1 MLPAIQRDMLGLY
14 RDSARD
20 YGDVVRLR
28 FANVDTFALSH
39 PDHFKHVLVDNN
51 RNYVRNPFF
60 NDIVRLFIGESLFTT
75 DGEDWLSRR
84 RLMQP
89 AFHRQRI
96 AAFGEVMTA
105 ATDAMLERWQREPD
119 GQRLAIDQEMMAL
132 TLRIAGQ
139 ALFSVDLLGQASTL
153 GEGFSGM
160 SEYVN
165 YRLGHPYQP
174 PAFIP
179 TRANRLLRRSK
190 RILDQQVYDLIRA
203 RRQAGGE
210 HNDLLGLL
218 MAARDADTGAGMT
231 DLQLHNEIM
240 VMMFAG
246 HETTAVT
253 LGWVFYL
260 LSEHPEAEAR
270 LAAELRQVLGGR
282 TPTVAD
288 LPNLPY
294 TRRVVDEALRL
305 YPPAFGI
312 TRQSV
317 EADEIGGYRIP
328 AQASVTLLTWNAHRD
343 PRFWEAPEQFDPDRF
358 APERSDK
365 RPAFAY
371 LPFGAGPRQCIGNQ
385 FALTEAQ
392 LVLATIAQRYQLRL
406 AAGHPVRPKPVFVLH
421 TSDGLPMITTRR

>member
-1 MLPAIQRDMLGLY
+1 
-14 RDSARD
+14 
-20 YGDVVRLR
+20 
-28 FANVDTFALSH
+28 
-39 PDHFKHVLVDNN
+39 
-51 RNYVRNPFF
+51 
-60 NDIVRLFIGESLFTT
+60 
-75 DGEDWLSRR
+75 
-84 RLMQP
+84 
-89 AFHRQRI
+89 
-96 AAFGEVMTA
+96 
-105 ATDAMLERWQREPD
+105 
-119 GQRLAIDQEMMAL
+119 MMAL

-153 GEGFSGM
+153 GEGFAGM

-165 YRLGHPYQP
+165 YRLGHPYQA

-179 TRANRLLRRSK
+179 TRPNRLLRRSR
-190 RILDQQVYDLIRA
+190 RILDQHVYDLIRA

-218 MAARDADTGAGMT
+218 MTARDADTGEAMD

-270 LAAELRQVLGGR
+270 LAAELAQVLGGR
-282 TPTVAD
+282 TPTVDD
-288 LPNLPY
+288 LPHLPY

-317 EADEIGGYRIP
+317 EADEIGGYRLP
-328 AQASVTLLTWNAHRD
+328 AQSSVTLLTWNAHRD
-343 PRFWEAPEQFDPDRF
+343 PRFWDAPERFDPDRF
-358 APERSDK
+358 LPERSAS
-365 RPAFAY
+365 RPALAY

-392 LVLATIAQRYQLRL
+392 LVLATIAQHYRLRL
-406 AAGHPVRPKPVFVLH
+406 VPGHPVRPRPVFVLH
-421 TSDGLPMITTRR
+421 TSDGLPMTATRR